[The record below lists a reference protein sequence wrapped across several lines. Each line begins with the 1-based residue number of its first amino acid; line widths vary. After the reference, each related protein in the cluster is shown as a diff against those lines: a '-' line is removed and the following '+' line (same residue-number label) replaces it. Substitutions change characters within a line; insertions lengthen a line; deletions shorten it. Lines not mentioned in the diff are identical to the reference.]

1 MIIISNAVGKAKG
14 ARGLRGRIF
23 DAGPSSDGG

>member
-1 MIIISNAVGKAKG
+1 MIIISNVVEKTKG
-14 ARGLRGRIF
+14 ACGLRGRIF